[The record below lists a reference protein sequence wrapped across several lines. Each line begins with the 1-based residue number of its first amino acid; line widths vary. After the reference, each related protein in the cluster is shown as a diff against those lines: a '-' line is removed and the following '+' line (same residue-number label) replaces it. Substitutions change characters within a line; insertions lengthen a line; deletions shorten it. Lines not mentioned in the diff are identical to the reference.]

1 MEFKQ
6 VLNKHLTA
14 MVSKNLSDFVETV
27 SKDNITLIMPNG
39 KLITS
44 FKEFFELH
52 DAWFSDEDW
61 SIEYEIMNIVEK
73 TELSTALLKINYKDI
88 DEKDEIVYLNY
99 YLNLMF
105 EYIDDSWLLV
115 HDQNTIFT
123 ESY

>member
-1 MEFKQ
+1 VTFKQ
-6 VLNKHLTA
+6 VLNKHLKA
-14 MVSKNLSDFVETV
+14 MVSKNLSDFIETV

-44 FKEFFELH
+44 FKEFFALH

-73 TELSTALLKINYKDI
+73 AELSTVLLKINYKDV
-88 DEKDEIVYLNY
+88 DEKDETVYLNY

-105 EYIDDSWLLV
+105 EYIDNSWLLV

-123 ESY
+123 E